1 MRFTDLF
8 IRRPVLAASL
18 SLVILLLGV
27 RGYLAMSVR
36 QFPRLTNTIV
46 TVTTVYPGASPATV
60 QGFITSRLEQAI
72 AASPGIDY
80 MTSTSAQGVSTI
92 TVNMQL
98 NYSPHAALAHVM
110 AQVDAVRNQ
119 LPTESQSPVIN
130 ETVGSSAP
138 LMYLAF
144 YSHVLNQQQVNDY
157 VMRVVQP
164 KIQGVP
170 GVGQAQIVPG
180 GTGASGNSFAVR
192 VWLDPVRMAALG
204 VTPTDVVTALSAN
217 NYVSAV
223 GRSKGRNIATP
234 ITATTSY
241 TDPSKF
247 RRLVVKSSGNALVR
261 LDDVARVQLGAQ
273 NYNQAVYFDGVPST
287 FIAVQTTPS
296 ANELSVAHGVHK
308 VFAEIHS
315 TLPPGIEA
323 RIPHDYSVYIHRSI
337 DEVLLTIGIA
347 LGIVVLVIFLFLGS
361 VRALLIPAAAIPLSI
376 FGGGILMHA
385 FGFSINLLTL
395 LAIVLAIGLV
405 VDDAII
411 VVENVH
417 RYIEAG
423 RTPHDAAI
431 VAARELAVP
440 IIVMSTTVAAVF
452 APIAFEGGL
461 TGSLF
466 SEFALTLVFT
476 FLVSMVVALTLSPML
491 SSKILQRTPPKGLMH
506 ALEAGFVR
514 LRGAYDRSLHRVLD
528 NRTAVLLLCATIV
541 IAIPIL
547 FIGAPKALAPM
558 EDKGVL
564 LVSGTAPPTAT
575 RHYLNHYSRQ
585 MYKIFKSF
593 PQTAAIF
600 QINGISFG
608 GGVGSNSLVGGMRL
622 VPWHQRS
629 VTQMQLLPV
638 LQRKIARLTG
648 IQAVA
653 FQLPPL
659 PGSVGGLPIQ
669 FVITS
674 TASYRKINQVAGR
687 LIGTAM
693 KSGKFVFLSKDLR
706 YDNPEVVLH
715 INRNIAGSL
724 GLSMQAI
731 GTNLNALLGGNYVN
745 RFDMAGRS
753 YKVIA
758 QVPDRLRANPDMLR
772 TYYLRAASGALVPL
786 SAVVTIEHRIEPEFL
801 PQFQQ
806 LNSATIQGM
815 MASGVSLGQGLSY
828 LTRLAHRE
836 LPPGFGI
843 SYASQSRQYIAQGH
857 GFLITFALS
866 VLLVYLVLSAQFESF
881 RDPLVVLMTVPLS
894 ICGALIFLYMGV
906 ATVNI
911 YTEVGLVTLI
921 GLITKQGILI
931 VQFAN
936 MIRAQ
941 GGLDRRAA
949 VEQASSIRLRPILM
963 TTAAMVLGTIPLLL
977 ASGPGSAS
985 RFNMGLVIA
994 TGLSIGAF
1002 FSLYVV
1008 PVMYT
1013 YVAHRDVPHTPDAA
1027 EETAP

>member
-18 SLVILLLGV
+18 SLAILLLGV
-27 RGYLAMSVR
+27 RGYLAMTVR

-72 AASPGIDY
+72 ASSPGIDY
-80 MTSTSAQGVSTI
+80 MTSISAQGISTI

-98 NYSPHAALAHVM
+98 NYSPHAALSHVM

-119 LPTESQSPVIN
+119 LPAESQSPVIN

-138 LMYLAF
+138 LMYIAF

-170 GVGQAQIVPG
+170 GVGQAQIVPNG
-180 GTGASGNSFAVR
+180 LGTSGNSFAVR
-192 VWLDPVRMAALG
+192 VWLNPARMSALG
-204 VTPTDVVTALSAN
+204 VTPGDVVTALSAN

-223 GRSKGRNIATP
+223 GRTKGRNIA
-234 ITATTSY
+234 ITISATTSY
-241 TDPSKF
+241 DNPLKF
-247 RRLVVKSSGNALVR
+247 RRLVVKRSGNTLVR
-261 LDDVARVQLGAQ
+261 LDDVARVTLGAQ

-296 ANELSVAHGVHK
+296 ANELSVAHGVHR
-308 VFAEIHS
+308 VFAQLKR

-337 DEVLLTIGIA
+337 DEVLMTIGIS
-347 LGIVVLVIFLFLGS
+347 LGVVVLVIFLFLGS
-361 VRALLIPAAAIPLSI
+361 VRALLIPVAAIPLSI

-395 LAIVLAIGLV
+395 LALVLAIGLV

-417 RYIEAG
+417 RYIEQGLAP
-423 RTPHDAAI
+423 RDAAI
-431 VAARELAVP
+431 TAARELAVP

-466 SEFALTLVFT
+466 REFALTLVFT

-491 SSKILQRTPPKGLMH
+491 SGKILRHTPPKGLMH
-506 ALEAGFVR
+506 ALETGFAR
-514 LRGAYDRSLHRVLD
+514 LRQRYDDSLRRVLD
-528 NRTAVLLLCATIV
+528 NRPAVLLLCV
-541 IAIPIL
+541 AILGLIPVL
-547 FIGAPKALAPM
+547 FLGAPKALAPM

-564 LVSGTAPPTAT
+564 LVAGTAPPTAT

-585 MYKIFKSF
+585 MYQIFKSI

-600 QINGISFG
+600 QINGISFTG
-608 GGVGSNSLVGGMRL
+608 GSGNSSLVGGIRL
-622 VPWHQRS
+622 VPWAKRNVS
-629 VTQMQLLPV
+629 QMQLLPV

-674 TASYRKINQVAGR
+674 TAGYRKIDHVADR
-687 LIGTAM
+687 LIGAAM
-693 KSGKFVFLSKDLR
+693 RSGKFVFLSKDLR
-706 YDNPEVVLH
+706 YDNPQTVLRIH
-715 INRNIAGSL
+715 RNMAGVL
-724 GLSMQAI
+724 GLSMQTI
-731 GTNLNALLGGNYVN
+731 GTSLNALLGGNYIN

-758 QVPDRLRANPDMLR
+758 QVPERLRASPAMLR

-786 SAVVTIEHRIEPEFL
+786 SVVASIKHKVEPEFL

-815 MASGVSLGQGLSY
+815 MAQGVSLGQALTY
-828 LTRLAHRE
+828 LTTLAHHM
-836 LPPGFGI
+836 LPAGFGV
-843 SYASQSRQYIAQGH
+843 SYASQSRQYMTQGH
-857 GFLITFALS
+857 SFLVTFALS
-866 VLLVYLVLSAQFESF
+866 VLLVYLVLAAQFESF

-894 ICGALIFLYMGV
+894 ICGALIFLYLGF

-911 YTEVGLVTLI
+911 YTEIGLVTLI

-936 MIRAQ
+936 TIRANE
-941 GGLDRRAA
+941 GLDRRDA
-949 VEQASSIRLRPILM
+949 VRQASSIRLRPILM
-963 TTAAMVLGTIPLLL
+963 TTAAMVLGAVPLLL

-994 TGLSIGAF
+994 SGLSIGAF

-1013 YVAHRDVPHTPDAA
+1013 YVARADIGSPVGSSRSD
-1027 EETAP
+1027 